1 MDLARA
7 GDQIDQLI
15 EKRSGERDASNE
27 LQAMY
32 EASAR
37 RHREKIRRQNRAAW
51 FSHFSALADSLRASA
66 EAYEARASAL
76 LEEPDRG
83 EGRR

>member
-66 EAYEARASAL
+66 EAYEARAEAL
-76 LEEPDRG
+76 LEETDR
-83 EGRR
+83 